1 MKIAFIGFGEAAR
14 AFAGSLRDHED
25 LSFSAYDILLGTKGE
40 GPVRDAAAR
49 LGVALADSAAAAA
62 KDADW
67 VFSAVTAADSLDAA
81 RSVSDRLQ
89 TGQTFIDI
97 NSVSAGRK
105 REAARSVMAGGGA
118 YVDMAVMAP
127 VHPRGH
133 RTPVLIAGPA
143 CAAVG
148 EKLTALGFDFEIAGP
163 EIGDAT
169 AIKMVRSM
177 FVKGLEAVT
186 VQALLAARASGCL
199 DAVLAS
205 LSGSYPQFDWSEFPN
220 YHIERVARHGVR
232 RAAEMEESAA
242 TMRELGLPAGDRLGT
257 AIAALQKEIGSRGI
271 AVDGSEDLAEML
283 DKVLAALR
291 A

>member
-14 AFAGSLRDHED
+14 AFAGSLREHQD
-25 LSFSAYDILLGTKGE
+25 LSFSAYDILLGTGE
-40 GPVRDAAAR
+40 EAPIRDAAAR
-49 LGVALADSAAAAA
+49 LGVRLANDPAGAVA
-62 KDADW
+62 DAEW
-67 VFSAVTAADSLDAA
+67 IVSAVTAADSLDAA
-81 RSVSDRLQ
+81 RSVSGHLGE
-89 TGQTFIDI
+89 GQVFVDI

-105 REAARSVMAGGGA
+105 RETAKGVAGNGAA

-143 CAAVG
+143 CDAV
-148 EKLTALGFDFEIAGP
+148 KDRMSALGFSFEIAGP
-163 EIGDAT
+163 NIGDAT

-177 FVKGLEAVT
+177 FVKGLEVVT

-199 DAVLAS
+199 DAVMAS
-205 LSGSYPQFDWSEFPN
+205 LSGSFPQFDWAEFPN
-220 YHIERVARHGVR
+220 YQIERMAHHGIR
-232 RAAEMEESAA
+232 RAAEMEESAV
-242 TMRELGLPAGDRLGT
+242 TMRELGLPAGHQLGQ
-257 AIAALQKEIGSRGI
+257 AIAALELEIGGHRI
-271 AVDGSEDLAEML
+271 DVDDREELVAML